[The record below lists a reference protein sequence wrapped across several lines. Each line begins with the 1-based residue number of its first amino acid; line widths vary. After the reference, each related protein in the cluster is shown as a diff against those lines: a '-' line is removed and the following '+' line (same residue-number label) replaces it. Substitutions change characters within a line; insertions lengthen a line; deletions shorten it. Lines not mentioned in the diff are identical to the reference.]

1 MGRRKTVK
9 IQFPVKVRRYLDDL
23 VRVGIYGD
31 TIEEVVEFM
40 ICRAIEDRVSS
51 GILRLRRKQ

>member
-9 IQFPVKVRRYLDDL
+9 LQFPVKVRRYLDDL
-23 VRVGIYGD
+23 VKLGIYGD

-40 ICRAIEDRVSS
+40 LCKAIEDRVGN
-51 GILRLRRKQ
+51 GILKLRRK